1 MFCQRMMKMNSLII
15 EVLSPLYRRHYS
27 DGMYLI
33 SKCDVLLILKLLD
46 LYDHST
52 WVTRWWRESFHLFI
66 LAILSVS
73 STLHSTTTHSHID
86 WPLSSSRVELHDGLW
101 QKRREEEL
109 CRCVRWRQS
118 QRTTVSGP
126 RRYYILS
133 SMLWRAE
140 RYYSQLVMRKP
151 YHFVDPL

>member
-1 MFCQRMMKMNSLII
+1 M
-15 EVLSPLYRRHYS
+15 
-27 DGMYLI
+27 
-33 SKCDVLLILKLLD
+33 LILKLLD

-52 WVTRWWRESFHLFI
+52 WETRWWRESFHLFI

-101 QKRREEEL
+101 QKRKEEEL

-118 QRTTVSGP
+118 QRSPVRDDIYIVFHAVKSGEILFAARDEKAVSFRWSP
-126 RRYYILS
+126 LITHPVCVCVVWLPLLLS
-133 SMLWRAE
+133 WKPACSLGGSMFQYTAMT
-140 RYYSQLVMRKP
+140 SV
-151 YHFVDPL
+151 